1 MRSFDDIYAIAADR
15 KGGPQA
21 LEALLSC
28 PKSPAE
34 LTAIPD
40 DRWLSM
46 MARCLFQAGF
56 NWKVID
62 SKWDGFE
69 AAFDGFD
76 LGRVAFYHDEDMDR
90 LLSDKRI
97 VRNGA
102 KIAAVINNARFLSDL
117 SRDHGSAARFFAD
130 WPNDD
135 LQSLHQLI
143 AKQGARLGA
152 ATGQRFLR
160 WMGRDTYILSTD
172 VVARLVAEGIVQKQP
187 TSKRDLAAVQQAFN
201 TWSKQSARGMTQI
214 SQILAFS
221 V

>member
-1 MRSFDDIYAIAADR
+1 MRSFDDIYAIATDR
-15 KGGPQA
+15 KGGPEA

-62 SKWDGFE
+62 SKWEGFE

-76 LGRVAFYHDEDMDR
+76 VGRVAFYHDEDMDR

-135 LQSLHQLI
+135 LHSLHQLI
-143 AKQGARLGA
+143 AKQGARLGST
-152 ATGQRFLR
+152 TGQRFLR
-160 WMGRDTYILSTD
+160 RMGRDTYILSTD

-187 TSKRDLAAVQQAFN
+187 TSKRDLAAVQHAFN
-201 TWSKQSARGMTQI
+201 TWSQQSARGMTQI